1 MDALVFVE
9 LVKAVLGE
17 PWMAFVLMC
26 CWDLGVD
33 VSDDVLGFVDGS
45 LTVFVS
51 FNNRS
56 TSAFEKLLMPIAF
69 VLPFFWHS
77 SMAL

>member
-1 MDALVFVE
+1 VNALVLVE
-9 LVKAVLGE
+9 LVEAVLGE

-33 VSDDVLGFVDGS
+33 VSDGVLKCTERT
-45 LTVFVS
+45 LTIFVS
-51 FNNRS
+51 FSNRS

-77 SMAL
+77 SIAL

>member
-1 MDALVFVE
+1 MNTLVFVE
-9 LVKAVLGE
+9 PVEAVLGE
-17 PWMAFVLMC
+17 PWMAFVLVC
-26 CWDLGVD
+26 CGDLGVD
-33 VSDDVLGFVDGS
+33 VSDDVLRLMDRS